1 MRCRD
6 PLYGQIK
13 EKVPAKN
20 VGTQHHLEDD
30 GFHKDS
36 LIVASTRIFFKHLI
50 GKL

>member
-1 MRCRD
+1 M
-6 PLYGQIK
+6 YGQIK
-13 EKVPAKN
+13 EKVPAKS
-20 VGTQHHLEDD
+20 VGTQHHLKDD

>member
-1 MRCRD
+1 MPRYV
-6 PLYGQIK
+6 YGQNK
-13 EKVPAKN
+13 EKVHSKK
-20 VGTQHHLEDD
+20 VGTQHHLEYD

>member
-1 MRCRD
+1 M
-6 PLYGQIK
+6 PWSVYGQIK

-30 GFHKDS
+30 GFHKDN
-36 LIVASTRIFFKHLI
+36 LILASTRIFFKHLI